1 MTYYTTPT
9 PASSEPAAPKP
20 VSLVSRPIVKLL
32 AYLVSWFVYSL
43 SFALLGY
50 SVIGVMS
57 VGGTCASGQTAYTI
71 AVQCPQDA
79 TVFLPWVIFT
89 GLLAVALAVGLANGI
104 GFQLRVWAWPILFG
118 VLGGLFLLA
127 GEVVGYLL
135 GALFIIMA
143 LVPLVIELR
152 ASIQRVF
159 IGSFNIF
166 GQQFKEGPKAQPS
179 FSSRKLPNPPDA
191 VRAGIGDWAV
201 AILGFTIPAAAG
213 PYVATVWV
221 AALAASNG

>member
-1 MTYYTTPT
+1 MTFYSTPT

-20 VSLVSRPIVKLL
+20 VSFVSRPIVKLL
-32 AYLVSWFVYSL
+32 AYLVSWFVFSM
-43 SFALLGY
+43 SFVLLGY

-57 VGGTCASGQTAYTI
+57 VGGTCASGNTAYVI
-71 AVQCPQDA
+71 ATQCPESA

-89 GLLAVALAVGLANGI
+89 GLLAVGLAVGLANGV

-127 GEVVGYLL
+127 GEVVGYLI
-135 GALFIIMA
+135 GAMFIIMA

-159 IGSFNIF
+159 LGSFNIF
-166 GQQFKEGPKAQPS
+166 GQQYKEGAKAQPS
-179 FSSRKLPNPPDA
+179 FSSRKMPNPPDA
-191 VRAGIGDWAV
+191 VRPGIGDWAID
-201 AILGFTIPAAAG
+201 ILGFVIPAAAG
-213 PYVATVWV
+213 LYVATLWV
-221 AALAASNG
+221 AALAASAG